1 MPGPAVSPQSRASL
15 AALHNMSP
23 AETFRRLTHF
33 LKSLGVR
40 QVYDTSCS
48 RDLALLEAAQ
58 EFCARYL
65 AAHPQLATQQAQ
77 GASVTAQSRVQQL
90 PDQQAAGS
98 PGPQP
103 GGASYRGE
111 AADPAQQQS
120 LEPYQAPEHA
130 LQQQSKDKGTRQP
143 PRHGAQLPAIAN
155 GWHQAPAPPPAASW
169 QQPFPRVTRGAS
181 GPGQDGSQGLPLPM
195 LASACPG
202 WVCYAEKTH
211 GDYVLPY
218 ISTTK
223 SPQVSLCWLHKLH
236 ALCQTPV
243 AFHASA
249 TLPAVV
255 PAYNA

>member
-1 MPGPAVSPQSRASL
+1 
-15 AALHNMSP
+15 MSP
-23 AETFRRLTHF
+23 ADTFRRLTHF
-33 LKSLGVR
+33 LKGLGVR

-77 GASVTAQSRVQQL
+77 AASVTAQGGVQQ
-90 PDQQAAGS
+90 PPAAEQQAPGS

-103 GGASYRGE
+103 GSASCREQAAGA
-111 AADPAQQQS
+111 AQQQG
-120 LEPYQAPEHA
+120 QAPEHPV
-130 LQQQSKDKGTRQP
+130 QQQFRDEGTRP
-143 PRHGAQLPAIAN
+143 AARHGAQLPAIAN

-169 QQPFPRVTRGAS
+169 QQPLPRLTRGAS
-181 GPGQDGSQGLPLPM
+181 GAGQDGSQGPPLPM

-223 SPQVSLCWLHKLH
+223 SPQVSVC
-236 ALCQTPV
+236 
-243 AFHASA
+243 
-249 TLPAVV
+249 
-255 PAYNA
+255 

>member
-1 MPGPAVSPQSRASL
+1 MLIKELAAFARREGLLSFINPCFSLAPTQFDARPAVSPQSRASL

-33 LKSLGVR
+33 LKGLGVR
-40 QVYDTSCS
+40 QVHDSGCS

-65 AAHPQLATQQAQ
+65 AAHPQVATQQAQ
-77 GASVTAQSRVQQL
+77 AASVTAQSGVQQ
-90 PDQQAAGS
+90 PPAAQQQAAGL
-98 PGPQP
+98 PGPQLCS
-103 GGASYRGE
+103 ASYQEE
-111 AADPAQQQS
+111 AAGAAQQQS
-120 LEPYQAPEHA
+120 QESYQATEHP
-130 LQQQSKDKGTRQP
+130 LQQRSKDKGTRQP
-143 PRHGAQLPAIAN
+143 AGHGTQLPAVAN

-169 QQPFPRVTRGAS
+169 QQPFPRLTRKAS
-181 GPGQDGSQGLPLPM
+181 GPGQDGRQGPPLPM

-223 SPQVSLCWLHKLH
+223 SPQVS
-236 ALCQTPV
+236 
-243 AFHASA
+243 
-249 TLPAVV
+249 
-255 PAYNA
+255 